1 MCSFRTSILRKNV
14 KTKSLGDCAAHK
26 VFQCINDILS
36 SDVPNSLS
44 ALTVRKPVDY
54 CNACV
59 LTSSNL
65 VGPESKAS
73 QEKSLFKYMSFSS
86 RITCK
91 CNQKL
96 ISTTGCF
103 FKSYKKNTQ
112 RHYVYCWFVLESAN
126 QCYICVNVVQRAF
139 VYIVNAPVYPWS
151 DTCSWPLTP
160 TSSTP
165 VAARG
170 WYEAAALT
178 SLKRRPAAIAHCL
191 FCRATS
197 ANSRWP
203 DWLTH
208 RPIVSSIHTA
218 SAKWNTQRTRHTCAK
233 GVPQERRWSGV
244 QRQIFGIPM
253 PIECMHTVRAICKS
267 LSSRDELSFSRDQ

>member
-1 MCSFRTSILRKNV
+1 MHAFLHLRIWLDQNRRHHRRNRCLNTWVSVHASPVNVFRNLFRL
-14 KTKSLGDCAAHK
+14 LGA
-26 VFQCINDILS
+26 S
-36 SDVPNSLS
+36 S
-44 ALTVRKPVDY
+44 
-54 CNACV
+54 
-59 LTSSNL
+59 
-65 VGPESKAS
+65 
-73 QEKSLFKYMSFSS
+73 
-86 RITCK
+86 
-91 CNQKL
+91 
-96 ISTTGCF
+96 
-103 FKSYKKNTQ
+103 SYKKIQ

-165 VAARG
+165 VAARH
-170 WYEAAALT
+170 WCEAAALT

-218 SAKWNTQRTRHTCAK
+218 SAKRNTQRTRHTCAK

-253 PIECMHTVRAICKS
+253 PIVCMHTVRAICKS